1 MAATTATAAASAP
14 GVHIEKV
21 NGMSLLTRPIL
32 SAKYLYF
39 SISIFL
45 SLSTDEMYLDEV
57 TFLCVRKLE
66 REWSLY
72 SKRKCLLC
80 DWIKLQPNK

>member
-32 SAKYLYF
+32 SAKY
-39 SISIFL
+39 
-45 SLSTDEMYLDEV
+45 EMYLDEV

>member
-45 SLSTDEMYLDEV
+45 SLSPPM
-57 TFLCVRKLE
+57 
-66 REWSLY
+66 
-72 SKRKCLLC
+72 KC
-80 DWIKLQPNK
+80 I